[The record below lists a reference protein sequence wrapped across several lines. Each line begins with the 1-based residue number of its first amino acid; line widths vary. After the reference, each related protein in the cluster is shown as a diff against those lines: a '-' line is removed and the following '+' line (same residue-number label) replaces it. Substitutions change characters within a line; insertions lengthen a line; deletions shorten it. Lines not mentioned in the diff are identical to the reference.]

1 MEHSLKSLVAGI
13 PSLGSYS
20 AVLEELETVLN
31 DPLSTLATM
40 GETIEK
46 DPDLTARLLKLGNSS
61 FYGFSSRLETVTEA
75 ISLIGVQ
82 QVQDLILAS
91 NVVEIFEGV
100 SPEQVSMESFWRH
113 SLACGVA
120 ARLLAIERRAL
131 KPEKYFVA
139 GLLHDVGRL
148 VIYMRAPDAAR
159 RIFDLYG
166 LKRMTLREAETNVL
180 GFDHEQIA
188 GALLRAWAYP
198 PNLINAVGN
207 HHHPMAVGV
216 FQMEASLVHLA
227 DYIVHAMQI
236 GSSGEKFVPALDM
249 RVWKR
254 LELSPDFLE
263 SLIGAVDEQLEAA
276 ESAFLKPIARAPEN
290 ESKF

>member
-1 MEHSLKSLVAGI
+1 MEHSLKTIVAGI

-20 AVLEELETVLN
+20 GVLEELETVLN
-31 DPLSTLATM
+31 DPSSTLATM

-75 ISLIGVQ
+75 ISLIGIQ
-82 QVQDLILAS
+82 QVQDLIIAS

-100 SPEQVSMESFWRH
+100 SPEHVSMESFWRH

-120 ARLLAIERRAL
+120 ARLLAIERRVL

-159 RIFDLYG
+159 KIFDCYG
-166 LKRMTLREAETNVL
+166 LKRMMLREAETQVL
-180 GFDHEQIA
+180 GFDHGMIA
-188 GALLRAWAYP
+188 ENLLRAWSYP

-207 HHHPMAVGV
+207 HHHPMAAGV
-216 FQMEASLVHLA
+216 FQLEASLVHVA
-227 DYIVHAMQI
+227 DYLVHAMQI
-236 GSSGEKFVPALDM
+236 GGSGETFVPALDM
-249 RVWKR
+249 RAWQR
-254 LELSPDFLE
+254 LELTSDFLE

-276 ESAFLKPIARAPEN
+276 ESVFLKPDASAPGN
-290 ESKF
+290 ESET

>member
-1 MEHSLKSLVAGI
+1 MQHTLTTLVAGI

-20 AVLEELETVLN
+20 AVLDELETVLN
-31 DPLSTLATM
+31 DPSSTLATM

-46 DPDLTARLLKLGNSS
+46 DPALTARLLKLGNSS

-75 ISLIGVQ
+75 ISLIGIQ
-82 QVQDLILAS
+82 QVQDLIIAS

-100 SPEQVSMESFWRH
+100 SPEHVSMESFWRH

-120 ARLLAIERRAL
+120 ARLLAIERRVL

-148 VIYMRAPDAAR
+148 VIYMRAPEAVR
-159 RIFDLYG
+159 QIFESCEH
-166 LKRMTLREAETNVL
+166 KRMMLREAETNIL

-188 GALLRAWAYP
+188 EALLRSWSYP

-207 HHHPMAVGV
+207 HHHPMAAGV
-216 FQMEASLVHLA
+216 FQLEASLIHLA
-227 DYIVHAMQI
+227 DYMVHAMQI
-236 GSSGEKFVPALDM
+236 GGSGEKFVPALDM
-249 RVWKR
+249 RAWMR

-263 SLIGAVDEQLEAA
+263 SLVEAVDEQLEAV
-276 ESAFLKPIARAPEN
+276 ESVFLKQASPESGN
-290 ESKF
+290 EPKS